1 MTAHWLRTV
10 VVGLMSYIDERGRY
24 RTATAGETVR
34 VHEDQLERFDR
45 LNVLAAPM
53 SSTALLDIADFMDP
67 EIRHVDEIEDPD
79 GGAATIYAVPG
90 EMKVDPGAP
99 TVVYSDGGP
108 VESPQAEAEPTD
120 AWTVPRLQEYAAA
133 KKIDLGDATKKAD
146 ILAAIQAGRED

>member
-1 MTAHWLRTV
+1 
-10 VVGLMSYIDERGRY
+10 MSYIDERGRY

-67 EIRHVDEIEDPD
+67 EVRHVDEIEIEDPD
-79 GGAATIYAVPG
+79 EV
-90 EMKVDPGAP
+90 P
-99 TVVYSDGGP
+99 TVVVDGDGATQDP
-108 VESPQAEAEPTD
+108 EAEPSD

-133 KKIDLGDATKKAD
+133 KQIDLGDATKKAD
-146 ILAAIQAGRED
+146 ILAAIQAGREN